1 MYKKRGLGRG
11 LSALIKDETIF
22 SEERLAFIDVDLI
35 TPNPYQ
41 PRKSFDEESLEK
53 LAQSIK
59 KDGVIQPIVVVKSGE
74 NFTLVVG
81 ERRWRAAKKAGL
93 KKIPAILKTIP
104 EKKLIE
110 YALLENIHRENLN
123 PIEKAESLK
132 KMNEELG
139 FTHEQIAEILSID
152 RSSVTNLLRL
162 LSLPDYIK
170 KALEESKISIGHG
183 KALLS
188 VEDEIALKE
197 IFSVLIKNSL
207 TVRELEKLIKS
218 YKKKRG
224 RKKSTQKTSLYLKSL
239 EEEIRSFVGKKVK
252 IKPKK
257 RGGVLEIHYKND
269 DELMDLIKF
278 FKGE

>member
-1 MYKKRGLGRG
+1 MSKKRGLGRG

-41 PRKSFDEESLEK
+41 PRKNFDEESLEK
-53 LAQSIK
+53 LSQSIK
-59 KDGVIQPIVVVKSGE
+59 KDGVIQPIVVVKNGE

-81 ERRWRAAKKAGL
+81 ERRWRAAKRAGL
-93 KKIPAILKTIP
+93 KKIPAILKNISQNR
-104 EKKLIE
+104 LIE

-152 RSSVTNLLRL
+152 RTSVTNLLRL

-170 KALEESKISIGHG
+170 KALEEGKISVGHG

-188 VEDEIALKE
+188 VENEKELKE
-197 IFSVLIKNSL
+197 IFSILIKNSL

-224 RKKSTQKTSLYLKSL
+224 RKKSSKKTSLYLKSI
-239 EEEIRSFVGKKVK
+239 EEELRSFVGKKVK

>member
-1 MYKKRGLGRG
+1 MSKKRGLGRG

-41 PRKSFDEESLEK
+41 PRKNFDEESLEK
-53 LAQSIK
+53 LSQSIK
-59 KDGVIQPIVVVKSGE
+59 KDGVIQPIVVVKNGE

-81 ERRWRAAKKAGL
+81 ERRWRAAKRAGL
-93 KKIPAILKTIP
+93 KKIPAILKNISQNR
-104 EKKLIE
+104 LIE

-152 RSSVTNLLRL
+152 RTSVTNLLRL

-170 KALEESKISIGHG
+170 KALEEGKISVGHG

-188 VEDEIALKE
+188 VEDEKELKE
-197 IFSVLIKNSL
+197 IFSILIKNSL
-207 TVRELEKLIKS
+207 TVRELEKLIKA

-224 RKKSTQKTSLYLKSL
+224 TKKSSKKTSLYLKSI
-239 EEEIRSFVGKKVK
+239 EEELRSFVGKKVK